1 MTVLPAGIRAVFFD
15 AVGTV
20 LHPVPGAPV
29 VYAQAAA
36 RYGLD
41 PAGLLDRLRVS
52 YLAEE
57 DIDRRAGWAT
67 SEEREIARWR
77 RIVRDTLPGAPPECF
92 DELYQHFARPEAWAV
107 PPDAAPTFAAL
118 QERGLVLGLA
128 SNYDARLEAVLAGR
142 PELDLLKRHVVI
154 SSRIGVRKPAA
165 AFFARVAEA
174 AGCPAGLVAYVG
186 DDLGND
192 FRGATAARM
201 HAVLLAPPGRYP
213 EVKGPR
219 VAGLGELVG

>member
-29 VYAQAAA
+29 VYAQAAG

-41 PAGLLDRLRVS
+41 PGGLLDRLRTS

-57 DIDRRAGWAT
+57 EIDRVAGWVT

-77 RIVRDTLPGAPPECF
+77 RIVRDTLPGAPAGCF
-92 DELYQHFARPEAWAV
+92 DELYQHFAQPRAWAV

-128 SNYDARLEAVLAGR
+128 SNYDARLESVLAGR

-165 AFFARVAEA
+165 AFFAQIVAA
-174 AGCPAGLVAYVG
+174 AGCPARAVAYVG

-192 FRGATAARM
+192 FRGAAAAGM
-201 HAVLLAPPGRYP
+201 HAVLLAPAGRHP
-213 EVKGPR
+213 DVTGPR
-219 VAGLGELVG
+219 ATGLGELVG